1 MPGLR
6 IAVLG
11 KPRITRDDGS
21 PVELGSAKATALLL
35 YLATT
40 GERHSRSALAG
51 LLWGDLPEEGARANL
66 RLALTKLRRVADD
79 NLQVTRGYVA
89 ADPSSFWLDRREFE
103 AALAGGDG
111 DLERVQA
118 AVRLYRGDF
127 LDDLVVRGA
136 PELETWI
143 EGEREHLRRL
153 AVTGLA
159 RLADDAAA
167 RGDPAAGV
175 EAARRM
181 LSLDPLSEE
190 AHRLLMRFLAAK
202 DDRAAALAQFET
214 CRHVLAEE
222 LGVEPSPQTVRLA
235 EQIRAGGLAPSPGTQ
250 EPQPPEPGAPER
262 EGSRQLGGV
271 LPVVHTPGPAP
282 SPGPA
287 VGPDLIGREADLA
300 RVVALVEGEA
310 CRLLTLVGPGGVGKT
325 RLALAAAEG
334 LAPRFA
340 DGAAVVTLAGVEPDN
355 PEQVPDLLAATV
367 AEALAVPLAAR
378 RPVRELLQA
387 WLAERRLLVVLDNL
401 EHLPGAASLLT
412 DLLAGAPG
420 LKLLATSRRR
430 VGTGVEWVLDVP
442 GLGEGPA
449 VELFAERARRVR
461 TGFSLEEE
469 GPAVAAI
476 CRLVEGLPLA
486 IELAADL
493 ARTLP
498 CQVIADKLGSDL
510 DVLQT
515 TSAARPPRHRSMRTV
530 IEASW
535 RLLDDDQQRALAG
548 LSVFRGGFDPAAAEA
563 VAGAEL
569 AMLSALVERSLV
581 DRAEGGATACTSC
594 CASSPPSGWRPPGTR
609 PPPGGPTPPT
619 TPVPAA
625 RHDRLADAFDGAVLA
640 EVDPETGNLRA
651 AWQELVEAD
660 GIDAVAGLLED
671 LWLVHRRHG
680 RFEEALGAIQRALA
694 REDATPRQ
702 RARWHLWA
710 GLAQYQLGRSE
721 EGQEELRAMLA
732 LAGRPLPAT
741 GAGWAA
747 AVARGAAGQ
756 ARSRALGPRPA
767 PDEEARLIAA
777 DVAQAYA
784 MIGETYY
791 MGGELL
797 PMVASGVRTIN
808 AAERAGSGGD
818 VAAGYAVTAL
828 SARAFGSHRLAGW
841 YGRLADDAI
850 ATGTDEAALAYP
862 LEVRGVDHISVGAWD
877 AAETCLRRAAG
888 SFSRM
893 GQPRFREECVSLLGI
908 ANGYR
913 GRYRQAVDD
922 FAEVAASA
930 RGRHDRVSLH
940 WGLIGQAEALLRL
953 ELDTGTAL
961 ELLEEGRTLFAD
973 VPAAE
978 RLRVHAGLA
987 LVHLRAGRDAEA
999 GTAVRAGLREAAVA
1013 GMVRMWLGEAFTL
1026 LAEVALDLRERGHD
1040 PAVAAGACDRLRSF
1054 TAGCPVSAARALRT
1068 GGLQLWL
1075 AGRRPKAVRAWRRSL
1090 DSARRLDLPYDE
1102 ALAHLELGRHLR
1114 APETTP
1120 GGWGRDEHLARA
1132 RELFTALGTGPAL
1145 ARASRPPLAG

>member
-1 MPGLR
+1 MSSANRCRRAISNATSPTSQGRDGTWRGRSMRPTWSTYTVLAPSSRARPMGMLWTRPPSKKCSSPTRTGGSSPGTAAEASTAGTIGPAMNQWAAARSMLAATHWNGRASSSMRCTGRPSSSARRGSLGCRWVPERARVRTRPNSDPPNASAATPSRHTAASSGTAAPGSRWAATNTPLSAPTEVPSTRSGRTPASARAWSMPTSWAPSTPPPPSTKATSRARPWSPATVPPSVRTMIPQRPTRDGALVTFGATRARLRRGTRKAGGRLQGLR

-11 KPRITRDDGS
+11 KPRITREDGS

-79 NLQVTRGYVA
+79 NLQVTRGHVA
-89 ADPSSFWLDRREFE
+89 ADPSSFWLDRREFA

-111 DLERVQA
+111 DLERVKA

-190 AHRLLMRFLAAK
+190 AHRLLMGFLAAK

-222 LGVEPSPQTVRLA
+222 LGVDPSPETIRLTDR
-235 EQIRAGGLAPSPGTQ
+235 IRAGDLAPTRPDPGVP
-250 EPQPPEPGAPER
+250 EPAPPGLGPPEGER
-262 EGSRQLGGV
+262 SRVGNGV
-271 LPVVHTPGPAP
+271 LPVVHTPDLIGREA
-282 SPGPA
+282 
-287 VGPDLIGREADLA
+287 DLIGREADLA
-300 RVVALVEGEA
+300 RVVELVEGEA

-325 RLALAAAEG
+325 RLCLAAAEG

-340 DGAAVVTLAGVEPDN
+340 DGAAVVALAGVEPDN
-355 PEQVPDLLAATV
+355 PEQVPDLLAVTV

-378 RPVRELLQA
+378 RPVRDLLKA

-401 EHLPGAASLLT
+401 EHLPGAASLFT

-430 VGTGVEWVLDVP
+430 VGAGVEWVLDVP

-461 TGFSLEEE
+461 AGFSLEEE

-515 TSAARPPRHRSMRTV
+515 TSAARPPRHRSMRAV

-535 RLLDDDQQRALAG
+535 RLLDGDQQRALAR

-563 VAGAEL
+563 VAGAEV

-581 DRAEGGATACTSC
+581 DRAEGGRYGLHELLRQFAAERLEAAGYAAATRRAH
-594 CASSPPSGWRPPGTR
+594 
-609 PPPGGPTPPT
+609 
-619 TPVPAA
+619 AA
-625 RHDRLADAFDGAVLA
+625 HYAGFLRSRHDRLADAFDAAVLA

-651 AWQELVEAD
+651 AWQELAEAD
-660 GIDAVAGLLED
+660 GIDALAGLLED

-732 LAGRPLPAT
+732 LAHRPLPAP
-741 GAGWAA
+741 
-747 AVARGAAGQ
+747 
-756 ARSRALGPRPA
+756 GP
-767 PDEEARLIAA
+767 
-777 DVAQAYA
+777 
-784 MIGETYY
+784 
-791 MGGELL
+791 
-797 PMVASGVRTIN
+797 
-808 AAERAGSGGD
+808 
-818 VAAGYAVTAL
+818 
-828 SARAFGSHRLAGW
+828 
-841 YGRLADDAI
+841 
-850 ATGTDEAALAYP
+850 
-862 LEVRGVDHISVGAWD
+862 
-877 AAETCLRRAAG
+877 
-888 SFSRM
+888 
-893 GQPRFREECVSLLGI
+893 
-908 ANGYR
+908 
-913 GRYRQAVDD
+913 
-922 FAEVAASA
+922 
-930 RGRHDRVSLH
+930 
-940 WGLIGQAEALLRL
+940 
-953 ELDTGTAL
+953 
-961 ELLEEGRTLFAD
+961 
-973 VPAAE
+973 
-978 RLRVHAGLA
+978 
-987 LVHLRAGRDAEA
+987 
-999 GTAVRAGLREAAVA
+999 
-1013 GMVRMWLGEAFTL
+1013 
-1026 LAEVALDLRERGHD
+1026 
-1040 PAVAAGACDRLRSF
+1040 
-1054 TAGCPVSAARALRT
+1054 
-1068 GGLQLWL
+1068 
-1075 AGRRPKAVRAWRRSL
+1075 
-1090 DSARRLDLPYDE
+1090 
-1102 ALAHLELGRHLR
+1102 
-1114 APETTP
+1114 
-1120 GGWGRDEHLARA
+1120 
-1132 RELFTALGTGPAL
+1132 GP
-1145 ARASRPPLAG
+1145 

>member
-66 RLALTKLRRVADD
+66 RLALTKLRRVVDD

-111 DLERVQA
+111 DLERVKA

-190 AHRLLMRFLAAK
+190 AHRLLMGFLAAK
-202 DDRAAALAQFET
+202 DDRAAALAQYET

-222 LGVEPSPQTVRLA
+222 LGVDPSPETIRLTDR
-235 EQIRAGGLAPSPGTQ
+235 IRAGDLAPTRPDPGVP
-250 EPQPPEPGAPER
+250 EPAPPGLGPPEGER
-262 EGSRQLGGV
+262 SRVGNGV
-271 LPVVHTPGPAP
+271 LPVVHT
-282 SPGPA
+282 
-287 VGPDLIGREADLA
+287 PDLIGREADLA

-340 DGAAVVTLAGVEPDN
+340 DGAAVVALAGVEPDN
-355 PEQVPDLLAATV
+355 PEQVPDLLAVTV

-378 RPVRELLQA
+378 RPVRDLLKA

-461 TGFSLEEE
+461 AGFSLEEE

-515 TSAARPPRHRSMRTV
+515 TSAARPPRHRSMRAV

-535 RLLDDDQQRALAG
+535 RLLDGDQQRALAR

-563 VAGAEL
+563 VAGAEV

-581 DRAEGGATACTSC
+581 DRAEGGRYGLHELLRQFAAERLEASGDAAATRRAH
-594 CASSPPSGWRPPGTR
+594 
-609 PPPGGPTPPT
+609 
-619 TPVPAA
+619 AA
-625 RHDRLADAFDGAVLA
+625 HYAGFLRSRHDRLADAFDAAVLA

-651 AWQELVEAD
+651 AWQELAEAD
-660 GIDAVAGLLED
+660 GIEALAGLLED

-732 LAGRPLPAT
+732 LADRPLPAT
-741 GAGWAA
+741 GAGWVA

-767 PDEEARLIAA
+767 PDEEARLVAA

-791 MGGELL
+791 MGGQLL
-797 PMVASGVRTIN
+797 PMMASGVRTIN
-808 AAERAGSGGD
+808 AAERAGSAGD

-828 SARAFGSHRLAGW
+828 SARVSRRHRLADW
-841 YGRLADDAI
+841 YARLADDAI
-850 ATGTDEAALAYP
+850 AAGTDEAALAYP
-862 LEVRGVDHISVGAWD
+862 LEVRGVDHVTVGAWS

-888 SFSRM
+888 SFARM
-893 GQPRFREECVSLLGI
+893 GQPRFREECVSLL
-908 ANGYR
+908 AVADGYR
-913 GRYRQAVDD
+913 GRYRQMADG

-930 RGRHDRVSLH
+930 RGRHDQLSLH
-940 WGLIGQAEALLRL
+940 WGLAGQAEALLRL
-953 ELDTGTAL
+953 ELDTRQAL
-961 ELLEEGRTLFAD
+961 ELLEESRSMFAD
-973 VPAAE
+973 VPASE
-978 RLRVHAGLA
+978 RLRIHAGMA
-987 LVHLRAGRDAEA
+987 LVHLRARRDAEA
-999 GTAVRAGLREAAVA
+999 GTAVRDGLRDAVAAGLP
-1013 GMVRMWLGEAFTL
+1013 RMWLGEAVTL
-1026 LAEVALDLRERGHD
+1026 LAEVALALRERGHD

-1054 TAGCPVSAARALRT
+1054 TAGCPVTAARALRT

-1075 AGRRPKAVRAWRRSL
+1075 AGRRPRAVRAWRRSL

-1102 ALAHLELGRHLR
+1102 AMAHLELGRHLR

-1132 RELFTALGTGPAL
+1132 RELLTALGTGPAL

>member
-1 MPGLR
+1 
-6 IAVLG
+6 
-11 KPRITRDDGS
+11 
-21 PVELGSAKATALLL
+21 
-35 YLATT
+35 
-40 GERHSRSALAG
+40 
-51 LLWGDLPEEGARANL
+51 
-66 RLALTKLRRVADD
+66 
-79 NLQVTRGYVA
+79 
-89 ADPSSFWLDRREFE
+89 
-103 AALAGGDG
+103 
-111 DLERVQA
+111 
-118 AVRLYRGDF
+118 
-127 LDDLVVRGA
+127 
-136 PELETWI
+136 
-143 EGEREHLRRL
+143 
-153 AVTGLA
+153 
-159 RLADDAAA
+159 
-167 RGDPAAGV
+167 
-175 EAARRM
+175 
-181 LSLDPLSEE
+181 
-190 AHRLLMRFLAAK
+190 
-202 DDRAAALAQFET
+202 
-214 CRHVLAEE
+214 
-222 LGVEPSPQTVRLA
+222 
-235 EQIRAGGLAPSPGTQ
+235 
-250 EPQPPEPGAPER
+250 
-262 EGSRQLGGV
+262 
-271 LPVVHTPGPAP
+271 
-282 SPGPA
+282 
-287 VGPDLIGREADLA
+287 
-300 RVVALVEGEA
+300 
-310 CRLLTLVGPGGVGKT
+310 
-325 RLALAAAEG
+325 
-334 LAPRFA
+334 
-340 DGAAVVTLAGVEPDN
+340 
-355 PEQVPDLLAATV
+355 
-367 AEALAVPLAAR
+367 
-378 RPVRELLQA
+378 
-387 WLAERRLLVVLDNL
+387 RRLLVVLDNL

-442 GLGEGPA
+442 GLAESPA

-461 TGFSLEEE
+461 AGFSLEEE

-535 RLLDDDQQRALAG
+535 RLLDGDQQRALAG
-548 LSVFRGGFDPAAAEA
+548 LSVFRGGFDPAAAET
-563 VAGAEL
+563 VAGADV

-581 DRAEGGATACTSC
+581 DRAEGGRYGLHELLRQYAAERLEAAGDAAATRRAH
-594 CASSPPSGWRPPGTR
+594 
-609 PPPGGPTPPT
+609 
-619 TPVPAA
+619 AA
-625 RHDRLADAFDGAVLA
+625 HYAGFLRSRHDRLADAFDAVVLA
-640 EVDPETGNLRA
+640 EVDPETGNLRT

-710 GLAQYQLGRSE
+710 GLTQYQLGRSE
-721 EGQEELRAMLA
+721 EGQEELRAMLG
-732 LAGRPLPAT
+732 LAGRPVPT
-741 GAGWAA
+741 TRAGWAA

-756 ARSRALGPRPA
+756 ARSRALGARPA
-767 PDEEARLIAA
+767 TGEEARLIAA

-808 AAERAGSGGD
+808 AAERAGSAGD

-828 SARAFGSHRLAGW
+828 SARVSRRHRLADW

-850 ATGTDEAALAYP
+850 TAGTDEAALAYP
-862 LEVRGVDHISVGAWD
+862 LEVRGVDHVTVGAWS

-888 SFSRM
+888 SFARM
-893 GQPRFREECVSLLGI
+893 GQPRFREECVSLL
-908 ANGYR
+908 AVADGYR
-913 GRYRQAVDD
+913 GRYRQMADG

-930 RGRHDRVSLH
+930 RDRHDQLSLH
-940 WGLIGQAEALLRL
+940 WGLAGQAEALLRL
-953 ELDTGTAL
+953 ELDTAPAL
-961 ELLEEGRTLFAD
+961 ELLEESRSMFAD
-973 VPAAE
+973 LPASE
-978 RLRVHAGLA
+978 RLRIHAGLA
-987 LVHLRAGRDAEA
+987 LVNLRAGRDAEA
-999 GTAVRAGLREAAVA
+999 GTAVRAGLRDAVVA
-1013 GMVRMWLGEAFTL
+1013 GLPRIWLGEALTL

-1040 PAVAAGACDRLRSF
+1040 PAVAADACDRLRSF
-1054 TAGCPVSAARALRT
+1054 TAGCPVTAARALRA

-1114 APETTP
+1114 APEATP

-1132 RELFTALGTGPAL
+1132 
-1145 ARASRPPLAG
+1145 